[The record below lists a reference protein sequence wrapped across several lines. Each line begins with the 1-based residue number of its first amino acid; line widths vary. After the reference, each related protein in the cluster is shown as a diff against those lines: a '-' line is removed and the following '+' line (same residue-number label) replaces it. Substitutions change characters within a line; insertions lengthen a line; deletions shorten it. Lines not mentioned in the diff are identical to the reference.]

1 MPRGLAPRI
10 FTFYLSNQKFMDF
23 IYLFSGLIIGCLA
36 TWLIFH
42 FYFKNK
48 NPLNADEVKIL
59 ESQKNELEI
68 NIKVTEG
75 KNENLISE
83 SGILR
88 EELATEREKSGKCS
102 NLLAARTE
110 ELKNVNQKLEDQK
123 KDIELLQEKFQIQ
136 FKNLANEILE
146 EKTKKFT
153 EQNKTNLFD
162 ILNPLKEKI
171 SEFEKKVDQTN
182 KESIERNSA
191 LKEQIS
197 GLKELNQKITKEAEN
212 LTKALKGESK
222 TQGNWGEFILES
234 ILEKSGLSKGEQYE
248 VQVSIT
254 SEEGKRL
261 QPDVIIRLPEQ
272 KNIIIDSK
280 VSLTAYEK
288 YINSEDEK
296 EKELEI
302 KNHLLSIRAHIK
314 GLSDKNYQNIY
325 EIASLDFVL
334 LFMPIE
340 PAFSLAV
347 QNDPE
352 LFNDAYDKNIVIVS
366 PSTLIATL
374 RTIASIWRQ
383 ENQNRNAL
391 EIARHGGQLYDKF
404 KSFTDD
410 LIKVGENLKTT
421 KSNYD
426 LAMNKLSVGKGNL
439 VNRADKLKELGAKAT
454 KKIDARLQDRS
465 ND

>member
-1 MPRGLAPRI
+1 
-10 FTFYLSNQKFMDF
+10 MDV
-23 IYLFSGLIIGCLA
+23 IYLLAGLLIGSLGA
-36 TWLIFH
+36 FLILY
-42 FYFKNK
+42 FYYKSK
-48 NPLNADEVKIL
+48 YTLSAEDVKIL
-59 ESQKNELEI
+59 ESQKNELVVG
-68 NIKVTEG
+68 IKLSEG
-75 KNENLISE
+75 KLFSIQEE
-83 SGILR
+83 SIKLR
-88 EELATEREKSGKCS
+88 AELVIEREKSGKSS

-110 ELKNVNQKLEDQK
+110 ELKNLNQKLEDQK
-123 KDIELLQEKFQIQ
+123 KDIESLQEKFQIQ
-136 FKNLANEILE
+136 FKNLANEILD

-153 EQNKTNLFD
+153 DQNKTNLFD

-171 SEFEKKVDQTN
+171 GEFEKKVEQTN
-182 KESIERNSA
+182 KENIERNSA

-197 GLKELNQKITKEAEN
+197 GLKELNLQITKEAEN

-234 ILEKSGLSKGEQYE
+234 ILEKSGLIKGEQYE
-248 VQVSIT
+248 IQVSMT
-254 SEEGKRL
+254 SEEGKRF
-261 QPDVIIRLPEQ
+261 QPDVVIKLPEQ

-288 YINSEDEK
+288 YINSDDEQ
-296 EKELEI
+296 ERAMEI
-302 KNHLLSIRAHIK
+302 KNHLLSIRTHIK
-314 GLSDKNYQNIY
+314 GLGEKNYQTIY
-325 EIASLDFVL
+325 EIGSLDFVL

-347 QNDPE
+347 QNDPD
-352 LFNDAYDKNIVIVS
+352 LFSNAYDKNIVIVS

-391 EIARHGGQLYDKF
+391 EIARQGGQLYDKF

-410 LIKVGENLKTT
+410 LIKVGKNLSTTTETYQEAMKKLTEGKDNLIRKTE
-421 KSNYD
+421 
-426 LAMNKLSVGKGNL
+426 
-439 VNRADKLKELGAKAT
+439 RIKELGAKAT
-454 KKIDARLQDRS
+454 KALNQRLVERA

>member
-1 MPRGLAPRI
+1 MDI
-10 FTFYLSNQKFMDF
+10 VYL
-23 IYLFSGLIIGCLA
+23 LSGLLIGGLVA
-36 TWLIFH
+36 FLILY
-42 FYFKNK
+42 FYYKSK
-48 NPLNADEVKIL
+48 YSLSGDEVKIL
-59 ESQKNELEI
+59 ESQKNELEVS
-68 NIKVTEG
+68 KKLTEG
-75 KNENLISE
+75 KLFNVQEE
-83 SGILR
+83 SAKLR
-88 EELATEREKSGKCS
+88 EELIDEREKAGKFS
-102 NLLAARTE
+102 NLLATRTE
-110 ELKNVNQKLEDQK
+110 ELKNLNQKLEDQK
-123 KDIELLQEKFQIQ
+123 NDIESLQEKFQIQ
-136 FKNLANEILE
+136 FKNLANEILD

-153 EQNKTNLFD
+153 DLNKTNLFD

-171 SEFEKKVDQTN
+171 GEFEKKVEQTN

-197 GLKELNQKITKEAEN
+197 GLKELNLQITKEAEN

-234 ILEKSGLSKGEQYE
+234 ILEKSGLIKGEQYE
-248 VQVSIT
+248 VQVSVT

-261 QPDVIIRLPEQ
+261 QPDVVIKLPEQ

-288 YINSEDEK
+288 YINSDDEQ
-296 EKELEI
+296 ERAMEI
-302 KNHLLSIRAHIK
+302 KNHLLSIRSHIK
-314 GLSDKNYQNIY
+314 GLGEKNYQTIY
-325 EIASLDFVL
+325 EIGSLDFVL

-347 QNDPE
+347 QNDPD
-352 LFNDAYDKNIVIVS
+352 LFSNAYDKNIVIVS

-391 EIARHGGQLYDKF
+391 EIARQGGQLYDKF
-404 KSFTDD
+404 KAFTDD
-410 LIKVGENLKTT
+410 LIKVGENLNTT
-421 KSNYD
+421 KKTYD
-426 LAMNKLSVGKGNL
+426 LAMNKLSEGKDNL
-439 VNRADKLKELGAKAT
+439 IRKTERIKELGAKAT
-454 KKIDARLQDRS
+454 KTIDQRLVERA

>member
-1 MPRGLAPRI
+1 
-10 FTFYLSNQKFMDF
+10 MD
-23 IYLFSGLIIGCLA
+23 ILYIFSGLVIGGVA
-36 TWLIFH
+36 AWLIL
-42 FYFKNK
+42 FYYNK
-48 NPLNADEVKIL
+48 SKKPLSAEEVKALEYLKTDLEVNLKLAEGKMESIL
-59 ESQKNELEI
+59 E
-68 NIKVTEG
+68 
-75 KNENLISE
+75 E
-83 SGILR
+83 SNNLR
-88 EELATEREKSGKCS
+88 EELSVEREKSGEVS
-102 NLLAARTE
+102 NLLATRTE
-110 ELKNVNQKLEDQK
+110 ELKNLNQKLEDQK
-123 KDIELLQEKFQIQ
+123 KDIESLQEKFQIQ

-153 EQNKTNLFD
+153 DQNKTNLRD
-162 ILNPLKEKI
+162 ILDPLKEKI
-171 SEFEKKVDQTN
+171 TDFEKKVEKVN
-182 KESIERNSA
+182 IENAERTTS

-197 GLKELNQKITKEAEN
+197 GLKELNLKITEEAKN

-234 ILEKSGLSKGEQYE
+234 ILEKSGLMKGEQYE
-248 VQVSIT
+248 VQVSMT
-254 SEEGKRL
+254 NEEGKRL

-288 YINSEDEK
+288 YINSDDDHER
-296 EKELEI
+296 ELEL
-302 KNHLLSIRAHIK
+302 KNHLFSIRSHIK
-314 GLSDKNYQNIY
+314 GLSDKNYQSIY
-325 EIASLDFVL
+325 EMGSLDFVL

-347 QNDPE
+347 QNDAE

-391 EIARHGGQLYDKF
+391 EIARQGGQLYDKF

-410 LIKVGENLKTT
+410 LIKVGENLHTT
-421 KSNYD
+421 KKNYD
-426 LAMNKLSVGKGNL
+426 LAMNKLSDGKDNL
-439 VNRADKLKELGAKAT
+439 IRKTERIKELGAKAT
-454 KKIDARLQDRS
+454 KTLDQRLLDRA